1 MLTSCVTFPKVII
14 KFSTE
19 EEAEQA
25 RQVLDKFEI
34 VKGFYLRV
42 IFNRQWHGTN
52 TENSKSRR
60 KAERKRKFNAFGGG
74 GEERAAIPPLAER
87 EREGETHRPVASLH
101 SSSTAEDQ
109 ENQSPVA
116 TIHEHVNRLK
126 VALSTPDTPM
136 F

>member
-14 KFSTE
+14 KFSTK

-42 IFNRQWHGTN
+42 RFNCQWHGTN
-52 TENSKSRR
+52 TENSKSRK
-60 KAERKRKFNAFGGG
+60 KAERERKFNAFGGG

-87 EREGETHRPVASLH
+87 EREREKLTVPWPRC
-101 SSSTAEDQ
+101 
-109 ENQSPVA
+109 
-116 TIHEHVNRLK
+116 
-126 VALSTPDTPM
+126 TPAPQRRIRRINPQLPRSM
-136 F
+136 SM

>member
-14 KFSTE
+14 KFSTK

-42 IFNRQWHGTN
+42 RFNCQWHGTN
-52 TENSKSRR
+52 TENSKSRK
-60 KAERKRKFNAFGGG
+60 KAERERKFNAFGGG

-87 EREGETHRPVASLH
+87 ERGRNSPSRGLVALQLH
-101 SSSTAEDQ
+101 SGGSGESIPSCHD
-109 ENQSPVA
+109 P
-116 TIHEHVNRLK
+116 
-126 VALSTPDTPM
+126 
-136 F
+136 